1 MRMKKL
7 FKKIKNTK
15 EKTETVKLRTSLNI
29 KDAPGRCAS
38 FLSGGCYFGKRLE
51 DFLNYDNNKLEHNHH
66 YIQHA
71 FPLKEKSKY
80 NITAPTLTDDEIHW
94 IRSEDGNDARYNLK
108 KMFIRMLEFYGF
120 SYDNEMI
127 KEAAD
132 FLRRSQIWL
141 TPNNHNMKRISR
153 ILRSLAILGLEDEST
168 AFYTALLAIAEK
180 NPKIISKS
188 VLAYWT
194 SAVNAGKKKNEII

>member
-15 EKTETVKLRTSLNI
+15 EKTETVKLRTSSNI
-29 KDAPGRCAS
+29 TNAPGRCAS
-38 FLSGGCYFGKRLE
+38 FLSGGYYFDKRLE
-51 DFLNYDNNKLEHNHH
+51 DFLNYDDNKLEHNHH

-94 IRSEDGNDARYNLK
+94 IRSEYGNDARYNLK
-108 KMFIRMLEFYGF
+108 KMFIRMLAFYGF
-120 SYDNEMI
+120 SYDNETI

-132 FLRRSQIWL
+132 FPERSLIWL

-153 ILRSLAILGLEDEST
+153 ILRSLTILGLADESA

-180 NPKIISKS
+180 NPKIISKR
-188 VLAYWT
+188 VLIYWT
-194 SAVNAGKKKNEII
+194 SAVNAD

>member
-1 MRMKKL
+1 MKKL

-51 DFLNYDNNKLEHNHH
+51 DFLNYDDNKLEHNHH

-94 IRSEDGNDARYNLK
+94 IRSEYGNDTRYNLK
-108 KMFIRMLEFYGF
+108 KMFIRMLAFYGF
-120 SYDNEMI
+120 SYDNETI
-127 KEAAD
+127 KEAAN
-132 FLRRSQIWL
+132 FPKRSRIWL

-188 VLAYWT
+188 VLAYWI
-194 SAVNAGKKKNEII
+194 SAVNAGKKKKEII